1 MYLQPLKPPDAA
13 EKEMRMVMSVCQPI
27 KSGISS
33 YLLGKFRAL
42 INSEKV
48 KVKDLLLQDKNFQ
61 PSKATLRI
69 LPEQA
74 PLHGKTPFLEQM
86 KYPPEKPSDPP
97 RALRGLARIV
107 DGGLCHR
114 CGTCIGICPTGV
126 LGLSESDYPLVQNLS
141 ACTDCDLCVKVCPGD
156 EFDFHEAHKEKF
168 SNEGNIEDTHGEFST
183 AVLAHSN
190 ASDTRD
196 AATSGGFIT
205 ALLLHLLEEGKI
217 DGALLVASDD
227 KKLWK
232 GKPIVARTADE
243 IRSAAKSKYA
253 ITPTNASFA
262 EVRATP
268 GRYALVGLPCQIHG
282 YARAAA
288 LDDRIKERIVLTI
301 GLFCHAAIEHDAFEI
316 IWDSLGEKKEEAKK
330 FISRIGKH
338 PGAPHIELKDGSLYP
353 VYFGHKKGYQ
363 PTSMEMIN
371 ILYRLYT
378 PQRCLTCF
386 DGLSEFADIAVGDP
400 WMAPPQDDIDFKD
413 GWSFALLRSERG
425 RAAYQSILDSKK
437 ISERDVTRSEALKCN
452 AHMASEKR
460 WRAFRIIETLRRQG
474 RAIPTYGG
482 PDFIAPGQSGL
493 QFLKTER
500 NMLSHIFCFLPSWR
514 AATLKFFLGNGGYYL
529 LYLNSKRR
537 NFKFWCRDTKA
548 RLRRKWSG
556 RR

>member
-1 MYLQPLKPPDAA
+1 LVPQLKNIIAKNSDCRT
-13 EKEMRMVMSVCQPI
+13 EKASL
-27 KSGISS
+27 K
-33 YLLGKFRAL
+33 
-42 INSEKV
+42 
-48 KVKDLLLQDKNFQ
+48 
-61 PSKATLRI
+61 I
-69 LPEQA
+69 LPEKA
-74 PLHGKTPFLEQM
+74 ALREDSPFLEQM
-86 KYPPEKPSDPP
+86 SYPPQKIADPP

-114 CGTCIGICPTGV
+114 CGSCIGICPTSV
-126 LGLSESDYPLVQNLS
+126 LGLSDSDYPVIGNLS

-156 EFDFHEAHKEKF
+156 EFDFHEVHKETF
-168 SNEGNIEDTHGEFST
+168 SKPGAIEDTHGEFTT
-183 AVLAHSN
+183 AVLAHSTTP
-190 ASDTRD
+190 AVRD
-196 AATSGGFIT
+196 GATSGGFIT
-205 ALLLHLLEEGKI
+205 ALLLHLLEKGEI
-217 DGALLVASDD
+217 DGALLVASDED
-227 KKLWK
+227 KIWK

-253 ITPTNASFA
+253 ITPTNVSFA
-262 EVRATP
+262 EVRKVP

-282 YARAAA
+282 YAKAAA
-288 LDDRIKERIVLTI
+288 LDERIKERIVLTI

-316 IWDSLGEKKEEAKK
+316 IWNSLGVKKDEATK

-338 PGAPHIELKDGSLYP
+338 PGAPHIELKDGSFYP

-386 DGLSEFADIAVGDP
+386 DGLSEFADISVGDP
-400 WMAPPQDDIDFKD
+400 WMAPPQDDIDFKE

-425 RAAYQSILDSKK
+425 RRAYQSILDSNE
-437 ISERDVTRSEALKCN
+437 IDERDVTRAEALKCN

-474 RAIPTYGG
+474 KAIPTYGG
-482 PDFIAPGQSGL
+482 PGFVAPNQSGL

-500 NMLSHIFCFLPSWR
+500 NMLSHIFCFLPSFR
-514 AATLKFFLGNGGYYL
+514 GATLKFFLGNGGYFL

-537 NFKFWCRDTKA
+537 NFKFWFRDNKE
-548 RLRRKWSG
+548 RLRRKLLG
-556 RR
+556 RK